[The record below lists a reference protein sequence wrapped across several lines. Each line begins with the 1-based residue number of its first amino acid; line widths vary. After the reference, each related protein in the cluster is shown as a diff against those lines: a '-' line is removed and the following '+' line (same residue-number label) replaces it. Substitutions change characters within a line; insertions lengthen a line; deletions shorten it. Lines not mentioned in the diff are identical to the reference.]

1 MNKPNT
7 TYIMMKRLFFI
18 GALLCI
24 VAINSYAQQSPAP
37 PKSNNFTLADCINY
51 AYEHQDSVVNAGL
64 DIKSADYKIKETIG
78 TGLPQVNGSVS
89 FQDFLKP
96 PATVGPNLFGPGPV
110 DLTGPLVQFP
120 FGAVKYNNTYSLT
133 ASQLLFSGTFLVG
146 LQAVK
151 TFKELSQRSLVR
163 TRIQINVNVTKAYY
177 QVLVS
182 NEQIKLLD
190 ANIAQLKQQL
200 DQTTQQNKQ
209 GFVEK
214 IDVDRLAV
222 QYNNLT
228 TNRDNIIRSLVLNYE
243 MLKFQM
249 GMPIQ
254 QEITLAD
261 KLDNVNLDQQIALG
275 TNDTTVYHNR
285 VEYNLLETNVKLNQL
300 DVKSKKAAYLPT
312 ANLNAGFGE
321 VYQENQFRYLYNHI
335 YPNSYIGLSIN
346 VPIFNGNQRT
356 NQLRQSEINVQKA
369 KNDLDNV
376 KNALS
381 LEASAARISF
391 YNSIQSLNT
400 QKRSRELAQEVLRVS
415 NIKYTQGVGSSIEV
429 TQAQTELENADNQY
443 IQALYNAL
451 ISKVDQDKAY
461 GRIK

>member
-1 MNKPNT
+1 
-7 TYIMMKRLFFI
+7 MMKYILFI
-18 GALLCI
+18 GALFG
-24 VAINSYAQQSPAP
+24 VSTVNSYAQQPVPTNKQNS
-37 PKSNNFTLADCINY
+37 NFTLTDCINY
-51 AYEHQDSVVNAGL
+51 AYQHQDSVVNAGL

-78 TGLPQVNGSVS
+78 SGLPQVNGSVS
-89 FQDFLKP
+89 FQDFLKV
-96 PATVGPNLFGPGPV
+96 PATVGPDFSSYAR
-110 DLTGPLVQFP
+110 TGFIDPNAPLVQFP

-133 ASQLLFSGTFLVG
+133 ANQLLFSGTFLVG

-163 TRIQINVNVTKAYY
+163 TKIQINVNVSKAYY

-190 ANIAQLKQQL
+190 ANISQLKQQL

-228 TNRDNIIRSLVLNYE
+228 TNRENVVRSLVLNYQ

-261 KLDNVNLDQQIALG
+261 KLDNVNLDQQVSLNN
-275 TNDTTVYHNR
+275 TDTSVYHNR
-285 VEYNLLETNVKLNQL
+285 IEYSLLQTNVKLNQL

-312 ANLNAGFGE
+312 LSANAGLSDVF
-321 VYQENQFRYLYNHI
+321 QENHFHYLYNHV
-335 YPNSYIGLSIN
+335 YPNSYFGLSIN

-356 NQLRQSEINVQKA
+356 NQLRQSEINVMKA

-376 KNALS
+376 KNALN
-381 LEASAARISF
+381 LEVSAASISF

-400 QKRSRELAQEVLRVS
+400 QKRSRELAQEVLHVS
-415 NIKYTQGVGSSIEV
+415 TIKYQQGVGSSIEV
-429 TQAQTELENADNQY
+429 TQAQTELENVDNQY

-451 ISKVDQDKAY
+451 ISKVDLDKAY
-461 GRIK
+461 GLIK